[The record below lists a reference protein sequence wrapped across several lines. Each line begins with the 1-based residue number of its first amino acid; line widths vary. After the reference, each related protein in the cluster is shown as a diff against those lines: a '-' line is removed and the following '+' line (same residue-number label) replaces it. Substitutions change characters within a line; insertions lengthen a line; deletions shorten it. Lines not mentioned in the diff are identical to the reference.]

1 MSDMKYQAIVST
13 GIKIDER
20 VEIPKELVPKDAQVE
35 ITAKVSAGYHSGKVS
50 KMFITIV
57 RLLLLAH
64 RTSRSVVMAV
74 LACCSFV
81 QAD

>member
-1 MSDMKYQAIVST
+1 MHAMPTTVRTCRFVSMSDMKYQAIVST

-50 KMFITIV
+50 
-57 RLLLLAH
+57 
-64 RTSRSVVMAV
+64 
-74 LACCSFV
+74 
-81 QAD
+81 

>member
-50 KMFITIV
+50 ILHYSYYYYYRYSTNV
-57 RLLLLAH
+57 SL
-64 RTSRSVVMAV
+64 
-74 LACCSFV
+74 
-81 QAD
+81 

>member
-50 KMFITIV
+50 NMYIIIDA
-57 RLLLLAH
+57 LLSLVH
-64 RTSRSVVMAV
+64 STSCSVVMAE
-74 LACCSFV
+74 LAYCSFV
-81 QAD
+81 LAG